1 MKGFILSLWMGA
13 IFHPITASAQTDEG
27 LADLQARV
35 GVETFAATCL
45 ATFPS
50 FDGIG
55 ALFEREAL
63 EKKSSAFWSAKGDFV
78 SASLSDDKSQCFLS
92 IAKTSGK
99 NVIPFLIAALDKI
112 DPDWQIGESSGLPAA
127 RVRGQSGYFIVRI
140 IPPGAEKRTGLLVS
154 PMASQSP

>member
-1 MKGFILSLWMGA
+1 MKGFILTLWMGA
-13 IFHPITASAQTDEG
+13 VLHPISALAQTDEA
-27 LADLQARV
+27 LSDLQAQV

-92 IAKTSGK
+92 IAMTSAK
-99 NVIPFLIAALDKI
+99 NVTPFLNTALDKI
-112 DPDWQIGESSGLPAA
+112 DPDWQIGQSSGLPAA
-127 RVRGQSGYFIVRI
+127 RVRGQNGYFMVKI
-140 IPPGAEKRTGLLVS
+140 IPPGAEQRTGLLVS
-154 PMASQSP
+154 PGG